1 METRQQGSILFSAV
15 LVLIALLVVIQLW
28 LVAAALDA
36 LFARQLVVLVPTEVT
51 QVNVAVIP
59 LSSLRQSRLPA
70 DPYDVATL
78 LEAE

>member
-36 LFARQLVVLVPTEVT
+36 LVAQQFTVLVPT
-51 QVNVAVIP
+51 AVSSGVLFV
-59 LSSLRQSRLPA
+59 LSGGLLWYVVSFDARLRQWGPRG
-70 DPYDVATL
+70 
-78 LEAE
+78 

>member
-36 LFARQLVVLVPTEVT
+36 LFSRQFVVLLPTAIASGMLLV
-51 QVNVAVIP
+51 
-59 LSSLRQSRLPA
+59 LSGGLLWYVVSFDARLRQWGPRG
-70 DPYDVATL
+70 
-78 LEAE
+78 